1 MSAIESSCTTRRPN
15 TEILPRHPQQEIAEL
30 LAAAVLRARTTRHE
44 VGIDCPSD
52 VCLAYTADQSVHTNP
67 SDTEG
72 VRT

>member
-1 MSAIESSCTTRRPN
+1 
-15 TEILPRHPQQEIAEL
+15 
-30 LAAAVLRARTTRHE
+30 VLRARTTRHE